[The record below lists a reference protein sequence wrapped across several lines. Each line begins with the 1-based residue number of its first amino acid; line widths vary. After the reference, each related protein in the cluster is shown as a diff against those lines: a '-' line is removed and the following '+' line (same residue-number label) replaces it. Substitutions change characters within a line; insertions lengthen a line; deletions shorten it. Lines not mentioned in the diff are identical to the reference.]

1 MTISLWSGPR
11 NCSTALM
18 YSFAQRP
25 DFGVVDEP
33 LFAHFLKQT
42 GVERP
47 SRAEVLATM
56 PDERVQ
62 ILPTLERSQPHVFL
76 KHMAN
81 HLEVWPEPEDF
92 ATHKHVILTR
102 HPRKVLKSYRAHIHA
117 PSALDL
123 CYHQQQRWFERCEAE
138 GWPVAV
144 LDSDRL
150 VAAPEPSLRAL
161 MDWLGLVFDPRM
173 LEWPAGPREED
184 GPWAKYWYHRVH
196 ASTGWEK
203 APATELDS
211 LPPVDERFLP
221 LVAETEPV
229 YEFLRARA
237 LN

>member
-1 MTISLWSGPR
+1 
-11 NCSTALM
+11 M

-33 LFAHFLKQT
+33 LFAHFLKRT

-47 SRAEVLATM
+47 SRAEVIATM
-56 PDERVQ
+56 PAERNH
-62 ILPTLERSQPHVFL
+62 ILPTLERSEPHVFL

-81 HLEVWPEPEDF
+81 HLLGWSVLEDF

-102 HPRKVLKSYRAHIHA
+102 HPRKVLKSYREYIDS

-123 CYHQQQRWFERCEAE
+123 CYHHQHRWLARCEAE

-150 VAAPEPSLRAL
+150 VAAPEQSLRAL
-161 MDWLGLVFDPRM
+161 MDWLGVDFDPCM
-173 LEWPAGPREED
+173 LTWPAGPRQED

-203 APATELDS
+203 TPATDMDA
-211 LPPVDERFLP
+211 LPPVEERFLP
-221 LVAETEPV
+221 LVAETELL